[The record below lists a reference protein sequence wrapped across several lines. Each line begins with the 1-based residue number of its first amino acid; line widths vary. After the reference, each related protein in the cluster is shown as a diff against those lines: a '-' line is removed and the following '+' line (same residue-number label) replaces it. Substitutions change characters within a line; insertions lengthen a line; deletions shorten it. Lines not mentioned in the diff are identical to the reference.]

1 MLDQSR
7 IDELRRRIDLDPTS
21 IAFAELAEEYR
32 KAGRHADA
40 VSLCRTGLAR
50 HPAYLS
56 ARVTLGRALTALND
70 LRSAQAE
77 LEQVLKVASTSLP
90 ALRAL
95 ADVFERRNEPELARA
110 LLEQAARLAVD
121 AGAAGDPALEDEE
134 DEEDEADEAGKG
146 GATAEGVELAAPMH
160 TIGAIE
166 TVEPIE
172 AVEQVEP
179 TEAGPCAQEVADER
193 SPQLRALEGFL
204 SRIELESRRRDTDA
218 PIA

>member
-110 LLEQAARLAVD
+110 LLEQAARLAV
-121 AGAAGDPALEDEE
+121 AAGDPALEDEE